1 MEYIVEL
8 NHTKYVIDL
17 SDTTAKLVSC
27 LENSAI
33 KEEVCNDV
41 ETIDIPDLDFDME
54 EKKEDLIY
62 ITASMPGTIISI
74 LVKEGDCVKKGDT
87 LLVFESMKM
96 ENDVIAGCSG
106 KIDEI
111 FVQKGNNVEFGR
123 KLLAIKSM

>member
-17 SDTTAKLVSC
+17 SDTTAEIISC
-27 LENSAI
+27 LEASTTKEETLNSA
-33 KEEVCNDV
+33 
-41 ETIDIPDLDFDME
+41 ETINIPDLDFDIDE
-54 EKKEDLIY
+54 EEEAFIY
-62 ITASMPGTIISI
+62 VTASMPCAIIGI
-74 LVKEGDCVKKGDT
+74 LVKEGDSVKKGDS

-96 ENDVIAGCSG
+96 EIDVIASCSG

-111 FVQKGNNVEFGR
+111 FVQKGNHVELGR